1 MLNSEFVLEMFD
13 KVYRQQGYDAVK
25 GLLRFESIVSMA
37 QAGYK
42 VFLKNHDKTIE
53 QLPASQKQALW
64 NESGQ
69 YHNDKLKRIEWC
81 RAMYFVDELVNEI
94 KAEQ

>member
-1 MLNSEFVLEMFD
+1 MPNSEFVLEMFD
-13 KVYRQQGYDAVK
+13 KVYRQQGYDAAK

-37 QAGYK
+37 QAGYN
-42 VFLKNHDKTIE
+42 VYLKNHNKTIE
-53 QLPASQKQALW
+53 QLPIEQKQALW
-64 NESGQ
+64 DESAQ
-69 YHNDKLKRIEWC
+69 YHTTKAKRIEWC